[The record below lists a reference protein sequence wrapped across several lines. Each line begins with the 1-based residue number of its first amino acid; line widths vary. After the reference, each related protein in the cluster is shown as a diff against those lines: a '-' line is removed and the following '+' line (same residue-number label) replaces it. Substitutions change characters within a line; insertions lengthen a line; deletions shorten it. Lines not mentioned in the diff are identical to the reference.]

1 MKKRADGLMNENRQ
15 TPRQPSTSKPPC
27 GPEHPGAQVRLWLR
41 LLILAGQVLT
51 LEDTQLNL
59 ADPRLSGSHIELIS
73 VKRLVF

>member
-1 MKKRADGLMNENRQ
+1 MNENRQ
-15 TPRQPSTSKPPC
+15 TPRQPSTSKPPG
-27 GPEHPGAQVRLWLR
+27 GPKRPGAQVRLWLR
-41 LLILAGQVLT
+41 PLILAVQVLT